1 MKFNVKKM
9 YNGKVEVRD
18 YQLKECLEKN
28 DDMVIEHD
36 GDIMTI
42 PFVELKTKAVSK
54 SKLFES
60 KIPGSKSYHL
70 IGYDWN
76 PDNIEL

>member
-1 MKFNVKKM
+1 MKFSVKKM
-9 YNGKVEVRD
+9 YNGRVEIRD

-36 GDIMTI
+36 GDVMTI
-42 PFVELKTKAVSK
+42 PFDQLKTKAVSK
-54 SKLFES
+54 SRLFETR
-60 KIPGSKSYHL
+60 IPGGKSYHL

-76 PDNIEL
+76 PDEVEL